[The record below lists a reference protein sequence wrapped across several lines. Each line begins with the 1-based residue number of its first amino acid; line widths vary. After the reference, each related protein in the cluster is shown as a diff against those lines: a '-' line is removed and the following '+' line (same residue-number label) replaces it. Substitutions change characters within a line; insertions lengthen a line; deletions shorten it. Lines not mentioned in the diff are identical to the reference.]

1 MKINNPLIEN
11 ISGGLKNEELKKNK
25 TASDARTA
33 PKKSDGLI
41 TNETKPQNLKSYSLT
56 LEESETIINTLKES
70 LNEINV
76 NIENIFSNLN
86 NENIFSVLKE
96 NN

>member
-25 TASDARTA
+25 NAAEAKTSS
-33 PKKSDGLI
+33 KKSDGLI
-41 TNETKPQNLKSYSLT
+41 INETKPQNLKSYSLT
-56 LEESETIINTLKES
+56 LEESDTIMSAIKES
-70 LNEINV
+70 LKDMNV

>member
-25 TASDARTA
+25 TASDVRAA
-33 PKKSDGLI
+33 HKKSDGLI
-41 TNETKPQNLKSYSLT
+41 INETKPQNLKSYSLS
-56 LEESETIINTLKES
+56 LEESDTIMNSIKES
-70 LNEINV
+70 LKDINV